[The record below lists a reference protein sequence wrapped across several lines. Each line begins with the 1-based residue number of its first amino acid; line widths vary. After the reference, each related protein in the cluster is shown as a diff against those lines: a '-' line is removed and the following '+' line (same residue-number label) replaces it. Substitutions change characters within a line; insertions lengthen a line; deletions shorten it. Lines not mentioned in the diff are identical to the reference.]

1 MAAPRPWFIAALAV
15 ALATGCSSMQ
25 DTYPSVPPSNATVT
39 RVLMQAPSVAPLPTP
54 AAPPAATATLP
65 SATTTVAATPVA
77 DVDKADKR
85 GRKGA
90 AAQKAK
96 PAAGPAAPSTVTATA
111 ERPRTPASAA
121 PVYRYL
127 VELDRGGS
135 RSFDFEV
142 DQKLRPGARVFVTD
156 SGALNVH

>member
-39 RVLMQAPSVAPLPTP
+39 RVLMQAPSVAPLPT
-54 AAPPAATATLP
+54 PPAATATLP

-142 DQKLRPGARVFVTD
+142 DQKLRAGDRVFVTD

>member
-54 AAPPAATATLP
+54 ATPPGATATLP

-77 DVDKADKR
+77 DVMDEDVPHVLPDDR
-85 GRKGA
+85 
-90 AAQKAK
+90 
-96 PAAGPAAPSTVTATA
+96 A
-111 ERPRTPASAA
+111 ESAA
-121 PVYRYL
+121 RILAEYNLLAVPVLDESRRL
-127 VELDRGGS
+127 IGVVTVDDALAELLPEIWQR
-135 RSFDFEV
+135 RRAF
-142 DQKLRPGARVFVTD
+142 A
-156 SGALNVH
+156 